1 MDPNRAIGR
10 DGTADTL
17 RALEIGA
24 GAGVE
29 THAYPEHDTSLTI
42 RKREAAR
49 APSTAGQPTPQD
61 IPSRDILGIPIAM
74 THYAQA
80 MDVMDGMV
88 ARRERGYVCAVAVH
102 AVMVSQHDPE
112 MRRAVTGSAL
122 TVPDGM
128 PLVWAANLLGEDLRN
143 RVYGPELMDRYCGRC
158 AERGHRVWLYG
169 GRDQGSLMQLALNL
183 RRRHPGIEIV
193 GGYSPPFRPLSG
205 EEEDAIVDQI
215 NEAKPDVVWVGI
227 GVPKQE
233 KWMAHMRPRLE
244 APVLCGVGAAFDFH
258 AGRISQAPSWMQERG
273 LEWIYRIAQ
282 EPRRLLPRYLSYN
295 PAFMLAF
302 ARQFAR
308 ERLRRGR
315 MTAS

>member
-1 MDPNRAIGR
+1 MRER
-10 DGTADTL
+10 KTTL
-17 RALEIGA
+17 SVENQAPAGA
-24 GAGVE
+24 GA
-29 THAYPEHDTSLTI
+29 I
-42 RKREAAR
+42 
-49 APSTAGQPTPQD
+49 APLPGPAEV
-61 IPSRDILGIPIAM
+61 RRLDILGIPIAM
-74 THYAQA
+74 TDYAQA
-80 MDVMDGMV
+80 MDVMDGMI

-102 AVMVSQHDPE
+102 AVMVSQGDAE
-112 MRRAVTGSAL
+112 MRAAVTGSSL

-128 PLVWAANLLGEDLRN
+128 PLVWAANLLGQSLRN

-193 GGYSPPFRPLSG
+193 GGYSPPFRPLTS
-205 EEEDAIVDQI
+205 EEEDVIVEQI
-215 NEAKPDVVWVGI
+215 NEARPDVVWVGI

-233 KWMAHMRPRLE
+233 KWMARLRSRLE

-258 AGRISQAPSWMQERG
+258 SGRISQAPPWMQERG

-295 PAFMLAF
+295 PAFVLAF
-302 ARQFAR
+302 ARQLIR
-308 ERLRRGR
+308 ERLARR
-315 MTAS
+315 TQPPASAS